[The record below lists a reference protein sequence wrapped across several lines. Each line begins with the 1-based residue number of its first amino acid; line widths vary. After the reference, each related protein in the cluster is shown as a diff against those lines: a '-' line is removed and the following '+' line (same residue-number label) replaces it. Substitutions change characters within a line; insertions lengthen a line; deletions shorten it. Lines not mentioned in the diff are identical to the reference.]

1 MKPHKNTQFF
11 KLVGLTGVIGAGKS
25 IVGREFEKLGAII
38 IDADTLSRD
47 AVKPGSAALKS
58 IQLEFGKEILT
69 ATGELDR
76 ARMGEI
82 VFKDPQKRTE
92 LENIVHPEVR
102 RLFFVQLETIKM
114 RNLAT
119 PPSEIPLVVYIVP
132 LLFESR
138 FSYEEL
144 EKIIV
149 VSAPRETCLKR
160 IIERDKCP
168 RELAERKLDSQLP
181 IEEKEKRA
189 DFVIRNEGSI
199 EDLSQQVKEVYQKI
213 RVG

>member
-25 IVGREFEKLGAII
+25 IVGREFEKLGVVI

-47 AVKPGSAALKS
+47 AVKPGSAALNS
-58 IQLEFGKEILT
+58 IQLEFGKEIL
-69 ATGELDR
+69 AENGELDR

-82 VFKDPQKRTE
+82 VFKDPEKRRV
-92 LENIVHPEVR
+92 LEDIVHPEVR
-102 RLFFVQLETIKM
+102 RLFFERLSTIKKKY
-114 RNLAT
+114 LSTA
-119 PPSEIPLVVYIVP
+119 PSEKPLVVYIVP

-149 VSAPRETCLKR
+149 VSAARETCIQR

-189 DFVIRNEGSI
+189 DFLIRNEGSI
-199 EDLSQQVKEVYQKI
+199 EDLSQQVKKIYQKI